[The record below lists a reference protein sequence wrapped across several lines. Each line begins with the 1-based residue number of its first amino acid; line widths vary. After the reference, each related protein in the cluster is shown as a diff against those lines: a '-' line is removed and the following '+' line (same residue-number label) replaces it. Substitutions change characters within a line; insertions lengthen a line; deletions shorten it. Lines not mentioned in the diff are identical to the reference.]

1 MADDPDLGPL
11 GEDVDGGLHELPE
24 EDDGDD
30 AVGYHY
36 EHPVS
41 DRDVLL
47 PPSPAG
53 GGDGRAAAR
62 YVADGAEQ
70 VQDLQAGRPQKTSI
84 VVRIPAGWEAQSIS
98 VSQVSYCVH
107 CFSLTI
113 RG

>member
-53 GGDGRAAAR
+53 GGDGRATAR

-70 VQDLQAGRPQKTSI
+70 VQDLQAGRPKRLLLWLEFQLVDELGK
-84 VVRIPAGWEAQSIS
+84 
-98 VSQVSYCVH
+98 H
-107 CFSLTI
+107 K
-113 RG
+113 

>member
-1 MADDPDLGPL
+1 MAPTTPLQFELDIVADDPDLGPL

-30 AVGYHY
+30 AVGY

-70 VQDLQAGRPQKTSI
+70 VQDGRGHE
-84 VVRIPAGWEAQSIS
+84 R
-98 VSQVSYCVH
+98 
-107 CFSLTI
+107 
-113 RG
+113 